1 MDFLERR
8 TGLLD
13 RRAVVALALVLVIS
27 RRAQTR
33 DAPG

>member
-13 RRAVVALALVLVIS
+13 RRAVAALALVFVTS
-27 RRAQTR
+27 RRAQTG